1 MLRLRWAT
9 NRNTPCDQ
17 GYALI
22 QPDRFV
28 CSSAGNYTGDQPRCV
43 RVECPK
49 PETVLNSDL
58 DAPGNVLGDTVRYRC
73 HAGFEPVGTTNR
85 ICTENGTWSGI
96 PPSCVRVTCPA
107 PDHVPN
113 VIVQSGG
120 YEFGATI
127 EYECIEG
134 YSLTTGSFNRTCQ
147 ANKTWS
153 GSPPVCSRQP
163 CPSPNIAHGFVASS
177 TGDKA
182 IEEHVRIIGRF
193 VVGITVEFD
202 CEYGF
207 RLLGN
212 RTLSCLDGGKWNGSL
227 PSCERIRCPDP
238 NIANSIIIA
247 PKGYVFGFRILIS
260 CEEGYELDGSKEATC
275 QASGNWSTAMPT
287 CRYHCASV
295 VGILWH
301 FVWMRPS

>member
-1 MLRLRWAT
+1 MLCYVKVEMGDEPQYA
-9 NRNTPCDQ
+9 CDQ

-153 GSPPVCSRQP
+153 GSPPICARHTVPVAEYRSWFRGIEHRRQGNRGARADHRPVCRWYNRRIRLRIWISASRQ
-163 CPSPNIAHGFVASS
+163 SNA
-177 TGDKA
+177 
-182 IEEHVRIIGRF
+182 
-193 VVGITVEFD
+193 VVPRRRQVERVTTV
-202 CEYGF
+202 
-207 RLLGN
+207 
-212 RTLSCLDGGKWNGSL
+212 
-227 PSCERIRCPDP
+227 
-238 NIANSIIIA
+238 
-247 PKGYVFGFRILIS
+247 V
-260 CEEGYELDGSKEATC
+260 
-275 QASGNWSTAMPT
+275 
-287 CRYHCASV
+287 
-295 VGILWH
+295 
-301 FVWMRPS
+301 